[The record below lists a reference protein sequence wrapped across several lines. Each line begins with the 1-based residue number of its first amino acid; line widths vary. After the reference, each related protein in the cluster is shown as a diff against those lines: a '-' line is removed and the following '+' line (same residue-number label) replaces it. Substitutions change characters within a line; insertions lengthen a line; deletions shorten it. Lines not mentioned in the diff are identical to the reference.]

1 MSAIAPTATPEGGAG
16 LRARLA
22 SLIPRD
28 AWLIALWGLLILLLI
43 ATKLIRPGYDAF
55 DLRSLAIG
63 ALPVAFAAVAQA
75 VVVIS
80 GGIDLSIG
88 SVMAL
93 TSVTAARLMTDASE
107 EFALVVVIAV
117 LAMGLL
123 IGLINGVLVV
133 WSRVP
138 DIVVTLAMLYVW
150 AGAALLVLDRPGGG
164 VADWLRDVT
173 RGPLVIEWLPRAL
186 VLLVVVVA
194 LVWIPL
200 RRSRLGLSLYAIGSN
215 RLAAYRSGVEVDRT
229 RIAAYVIAGLF
240 AAVGGLTLTITTGI
254 GTPTPG
260 PYTLLAVAA
269 IVLGGVSL
277 AGGQGG
283 LVGPVVAVFVLSLIR
298 IDLTF
303 LGVDP
308 NFSIVIQG
316 VIMVAVVMLGAYV
329 TLHRRAAA

>member
-1 MSAIAPTATPEGGAG
+1 MSAIAPTATPGRGAG
-16 LRARLA
+16 LRARLT
-22 SLIPRD
+22 SLVTRD
-28 AWLIALWGLLILLLI
+28 AWLIALWGLLILLLV

-80 GGIDLSIG
+80 GGIDL
-88 SVMAL
+88 AL

-107 EFALVVVIAV
+107 EFAIVVVIGV

-173 RGPLVIEWLPRAL
+173 RGPLLIEWVPRAL

-229 RIAAYVIAGLF
+229 RIAAYMIAGLF

-283 LVGPVVAVFVLSLIR
+283 LVGPVIAVFVLSLIR

-329 TLHRRAAA
+329 TLQRRSAA

>member
-1 MSAIAPTATPEGGAG
+1 MSAIAPTAAPGGGAG
-16 LRARLA
+16 LRARAA
-22 SLIPRD
+22 SIMSRD
-28 AWLIALWGLLILLLI
+28 TWVLALWGLLIALLI
-43 ATKLIRPGYDAF
+43 ATQGIRPGWDAF
-55 DLRSLAIG
+55 DFRSLAIS
-63 ALPVAFAAVAQA
+63 ALTIAFAAAAQA
-75 VVVIS
+75 LVVIS

-93 TSVTAARLMTDASE
+93 TSVTAARFMTDATE
-107 EFALVVVIAV
+107 EFAIVVVLGV
-117 LAMGLL
+117 LVMGLV

-150 AGAALLVLDRPGGG
+150 AGAALLVLATPGGG
-164 VADWLRDVT
+164 AADWFKEAG
-173 RGPLVIEWLPRAL
+173 RGSLFTEWLPRAL
-186 VLLVVVVA
+186 VLLVVI
-194 LVWIPL
+194 LGIVWIPL
-200 RRSRLGLSLYAIGSN
+200 RRSRLGLSLYAIGSD
-215 RLAAYRSGVEVDRT
+215 RLAAFRSGVDVDRT
-229 RIAAYVIAGLF
+229 RVAAYVLAGLLS
-240 AAVGGLTLTITTGI
+240 AVGGLALTMTTGI

-298 IDLTF
+298 ADLTF

-308 NFSIVIQG
+308 NFSTVIQG
-316 VIMVAVVMLGAYV
+316 LIMVGVVMLGAYV
-329 TLHRRAAA
+329 TLRRRAA

>member
-1 MSAIAPTATPEGGAG
+1 MSAIAPTATPGRGAG

-93 TSVTAARLMTDASE
+93 TSVTAARLMNDASE
-107 EFALVVVIAV
+107 EFAIVVVIAV

-173 RGPLVIEWLPRAL
+173 RGPLLIEWLPRAL
-186 VLLVVVVA
+186 VLLVAVVA

-229 RIAAYVIAGLF
+229 RISAYMIAGLF